1 MTLYF
6 TLTAEDR
13 VLAIHQSIAEARAFV
28 AGWADRSGA
37 NRTASR
43 IVSALR
49 ESKCIY
55 ARTDRFKTKLAIQEF
70 AL

>member
-13 VLAIHQSIAEARAFV
+13 VLAIHQTLAEARQFV
-28 AGWADRSGA
+28 AGWKDLSGA
-37 NRTASR
+37 NRVASR
-43 IVSALR
+43 IVSAIR

-55 ARTDRFKTKLAIQEF
+55 ARSDRFKVKMATGEF

>member
-13 VLAIHQSIAEARAFV
+13 VLAIHQTIAAARGFV
-28 AGWADRSGA
+28 AGWRDMSGA
-37 NRTASR
+37 NRTADR

-55 ARTDRFKTKLAIQEF
+55 ARSDRFKTKLAIEEF

>member
-13 VLAIHQSIAEARAFV
+13 VLAIHQTIDASRAFV
-28 AGWADRSGA
+28 AGWKDMSGA
-37 NRTASR
+37 NRTADR

-55 ARTDRFKTKLAIQEF
+55 ARSDRFKTKLAIEEF